1 MLFRSQRVHFQW
13 KFVSA
18 QLTNSKGDEI
28 FYPVNDG
35 RDREWARRLEW
46 AIDRHRDIAEDD
58 LEELH
63 QDNLAVHRESR
74 EVHQRKYYREHIAE
88 LNKRLEATN
97 KALREYRAYGY
108 CKSAIE

>member
-1 MLFRSQRVHFQW
+1 M
-13 KFVSA
+13 SA
-18 QLTNSKGDEI
+18 QLSNSKGDEI
-28 FYPVNDG
+28 FYPVNDE

-74 EVHQRKYYREHIAE
+74 EVHQRKYDREHIAE
-88 LNKRLEATN
+88 LNKRLAATN

-108 CKSAIE
+108 CKSTID